1 MAAPDFLCANWS
13 LDSTGTATDCK
24 EVGRYSCKSCLLV
37 VYCGSNCQ
45 KSHWSTHK
53 TDCKSFLGKEK
64 WTPDWVLENRKP
76 AFIGAGG
83 PLGVQ
88 FGGEKYLW
96 GNIPAFDVLQLGS
109 NEGNDYGEQLSLLFA
124 ASGDFRNM
132 VKTIALLPKSY
143 SQPVDITMNDLDLDI
158 VARNVIMLLIALTV
172 DNIDEAADCII
183 HIWYSALIRKS
194 DLDVLQ
200 QRIRPL
206 IKDVCEKI
214 KSKLPS
220 AILAKTWTFGQ
231 RSMRLVLQ
239 KSSWDNPLFYMNIPE
254 GLTAERAN
262 QIRTAVTLPESRK
275 DYRDR
280 HLLLQSRFH
289 RIAKNRYWTDG
300 LLLPFGSPRIEF
312 KEPNPTFFQTAD
324 TWPIRDNADPL
335 NGWSLKEVE
344 DNSSGAASNDIYG
357 KLFYYLRTELRAF
370 VLRLSDLQVSFRLF
384 QLNASDLP
392 NHLESSSF
400 SRIEVSNILDR
411 GYLGIHR
418 TVFSMMPLLQ
428 GPLVN
433 PHATLITLFMNAVD
447 ESMTNKDQ
455 MALITKHSPEAK
467 RLLRYL
473 PPIDMGMLMN
483 PGSPDII
490 RYLCAQDIVA
500 TYDHIFNRY
509 ANDMKFSETA
519 QYIGAAVQE
528 KHAVIEKW
536 PFKLK
541 LRPGQPGAQEEFD
554 RLLRGG
560 VSGKER
566 YVEWKRIS
574 MGGDKTED
582 QKLG

>member
-1 MAAPDFLCANWS
+1 MATPDFVCANWS
-13 LDSTGTATDCK
+13 LDSIGT
-24 EVGRYSCKSCLLV
+24 
-37 VYCGSNCQ
+37 
-45 KSHWSTHK
+45 
-53 TDCKSFLGKEK
+53 
-64 WTPDWVLENRKP
+64 
-76 AFIGAGG
+76 
-83 PLGVQ
+83 
-88 FGGEKYLW
+88 
-96 GNIPAFDVLQLGS
+96 
-109 NEGNDYGEQLSLLFA
+109 
-124 ASGDFRNM
+124 ASGDFRNV

-143 SQPVDITMNDLDLDI
+143 NQPIDITINDLDLDI

-194 DLDVLQ
+194 DLDILQ
-200 QRIRPL
+200 QRVRPL
-206 IKDVCEKI
+206 IEDVCEKI
-214 KSKLPS
+214 RSKLPS

-231 RSMRLVLQ
+231 RSMRLVL
-239 KSSWDNPLFYMNIPE
+239 KRSSWDNLLFYMSIPE
-254 GLTAERAN
+254 GLTVQRAN

-280 HLLLQSRFH
+280 HLLLQSRSH
-289 RIAKNRYWTDG
+289 RIAKNRYWADG
-300 LLLPFGSPRIEF
+300 LLLPFGSPRYEF

-344 DNSSGAASNDIYG
+344 DCSSGPASNDIYG

-370 VLRLSDLQVSFRLF
+370 ALRLSDLQISFWLF
-384 QLNASDLP
+384 QMNASDLP
-392 NHLESSSF
+392 NHLETSFF
-400 SRIEVSNILDR
+400 SRIEVANSSDR
-411 GYLGIHR
+411 GYLGIHS
-418 TVFSMMPLLQ
+418 TAFSMMPLLQ

-455 MALITKHSPEAK
+455 MACITPHSPEAK

-473 PPIDMGMLMN
+473 PPIDMGMMMN
-483 PGSPDII
+483 PGGPDII

-500 TYDHIFNRY
+500 TYDHIFNRN
-509 ANDMKFSETA
+509 ANDMKFSEAA
-519 QYIGAAVQE
+519 QYMGATVKE
-528 KHAVIEKW
+528 KPTVIEKW

-574 MGGDKTED
+574 MGGDKIGKS
-582 QKLG
+582 KLG

>member
-1 MAAPDFLCANWS
+1 MVTPDFLCANWS
-13 LDSTGTATDCK
+13 ENSTGTATDCK

-37 VYCGSNCQ
+37 VAKKNGLPTGFWRTENQLS
-45 KSHWSTHK
+45 SVPEDHWGYS
-53 TDCKSFLGKEK
+53 LEGKN
-64 WTPDWVLENRKP
+64 TS
-76 AFIGAGG
+76 GAT
-83 PLGVQ
+83 L
-88 FGGEKYLW
+88 
-96 GNIPAFDVLQLGS
+96 PAFDVLQLGS

-194 DLDVLQ
+194 DLNVLQ

-206 IKDVCEKI
+206 IKD
-214 KSKLPS
+214 
-220 AILAKTWTFGQ
+220 
-231 RSMRLVLQ
+231 
-239 KSSWDNPLFYMNIPE
+239 FYINIPE

-357 KLFYYLRTELRAF
+357 KLFYYLRTKLRAF

-400 SRIEVSNILDR
+400 SRIEVANISDR

-447 ESMTNKDQ
+447 ESMTNKYQ

-509 ANDMKFSETA
+509 ENDMKFSETA